1 MSFNPTNGVSRYI
14 IGTTEVKATFPV
26 DLKGKPDV
34 SCNQCKFFRRT
45 AQLCGLNGEICEYPQ
60 KYIGTNCPL
69 NFIDEGENNNESN

>member
-1 MSFNPTNGVSRYI
+1 MPNYETGVSHYI
-14 IGTTEVKATFPV
+14 YGTAKAVATFPV

-60 KYIGTNCPL
+60 KYIGTYCPL
-69 NFIDEGENNNESN
+69 EFESEEIK